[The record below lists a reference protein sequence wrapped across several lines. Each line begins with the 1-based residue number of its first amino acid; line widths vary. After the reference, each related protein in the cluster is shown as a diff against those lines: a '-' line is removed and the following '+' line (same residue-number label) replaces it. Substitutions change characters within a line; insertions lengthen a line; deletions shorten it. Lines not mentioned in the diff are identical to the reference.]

1 MVRPARDDCARPGA
15 LGSWARTPDAGKG
28 VCAHERG
35 AQWRL
40 TRDPVLEAIAFTDD
54 PQISPE
60 RPSAG
65 ARRHEFGRAEHS
77 ERARAAMDAAL
88 ATGAVR

>member
-1 MVRPARDDCARPGA
+1 MA
-15 LGSWARTPDAGKG
+15 T
-28 VCAHERG
+28 ER
-35 AQWRL
+35 RS
-40 TRDPVLEAIAFTDD
+40 VLEAIAFTDD

-65 ARRHEFGRAEHS
+65 ARRHEFGRAERS